1 LREGN
6 FFRHDIHER
15 TAEAL
20 QRLLNELKLADFH
33 IVHVVPAGV
42 DRPKTADAVDGE
54 ENDLD
59 PPTPVE

>member
-1 LREGN
+1 
-6 FFRHDIHER
+6 
-15 TAEAL
+15 
-20 QRLLNELKLADFH
+20 LKLADFH